1 LFLILLIRKSRL
13 IRWKFEGGVEV
24 IEYDFVELN
33 KYKILEEKNYTKD
46 DRDFF
51 ISKTDK
57 RVFSFGR
64 ISNESIAWLEQEI
77 NQPNTTGEWQF
88 FCNNYPSEGLQAD
101 IVSPYV

>member
-1 LFLILLIRKSRL
+1 M
-13 IRWKFEGGVEV
+13 

-33 KYKILEEKNYTKD
+33 KYKILEEKNYSKD

>member
-1 LFLILLIRKSRL
+1 M
-13 IRWKFEGGVEV
+13 
-24 IEYDFVELN
+24 IEYDSVELN

-46 DRDFF
+46 DRDFY

-88 FCNNYPSEGLQAD
+88 FCNNYPSEGLQSD

>member
-1 LFLILLIRKSRL
+1 
-13 IRWKFEGGVEV
+13 V

-46 DRDFF
+46 DRDFY

>member
-1 LFLILLIRKSRL
+1 
-13 IRWKFEGGVEV
+13 V

-33 KYKILEEKNYTKD
+33 KYKILEENNYTKD
-46 DRDFF
+46 DRDFY

-64 ISNESIAWLEQEI
+64 ISNESIAWLEEEI
-77 NQPNTTGEWQF
+77 NQPNTSGEWQF

-101 IVSPYV
+101 IISPYL

>member
-1 LFLILLIRKSRL
+1 M
-13 IRWKFEGGVEV
+13 

-33 KYKILEEKNYTKD
+33 KYKILEEKNYSKD
-46 DRDFF
+46 DRDFY

-88 FCNNYPSEGLQAD
+88 FCNNYPSEGLQSD

>member
-1 LFLILLIRKSRL
+1 
-13 IRWKFEGGVEV
+13 
-24 IEYDFVELN
+24 LN

-46 DRDFF
+46 DRDFY

>member
-1 LFLILLIRKSRL
+1 M
-13 IRWKFEGGVEV
+13 

-46 DRDFF
+46 DRDFY

-88 FCNNYPSEGLQAD
+88 FCNNYPSEGLQSD

>member
-1 LFLILLIRKSRL
+1 M
-13 IRWKFEGGVEV
+13 
-24 IEYDFVELN
+24 IEYDFVEER
-33 KYKILEEKNYTKD
+33 KYKLLEDNNYTRD
-46 DRDFF
+46 DRDFY

-101 IVSPYV
+101 IISPYS

>member
-1 LFLILLIRKSRL
+1 M
-13 IRWKFEGGVEV
+13 

-46 DRDFF
+46 DRDFY

-88 FCNNYPSEGLQAD
+88 FCTNYPSEGLQAD
-101 IVSPYV
+101 IISPYS

>member
-1 LFLILLIRKSRL
+1 M
-13 IRWKFEGGVEV
+13 

-46 DRDFF
+46 DRDFY